1 MKSATSTKVSY
12 INKMDMCPSNHK
24 MNAINNLAIYTTQI
38 TSQFLGSTFISHLTG
53 LSCETIP
60 CHRSVLPSKIPT
72 HVKNKDDLNH
82 YSTV

>member
-1 MKSATSTKVSY
+1 
-12 INKMDMCPSNHK
+12 MDMFPSNHK

-38 TSQFLGSTFISHLTG
+38 TSQFSGFTFISHMTG
-53 LSCETIP
+53 LSSETIP
-60 CHRSVLPSKIPT
+60 CHRSVLPSEILT